1 MSILLNIKNM
11 WCLDMF
17 KKSKKNYLNSNE
29 LILKGMLKRRK
40 LALASIAHIC
50 DNRQLIRVV
59 K

>member
-1 MSILLNIKNM
+1 M